1 MSIYHGSQKI
11 KELRFGGSQKIKEA
25 YVGSQLVFKGTSAF
39 PENGV
44 LFTRD
49 GAFVSYT
56 GITYQSAQLQWRIL
70 KKSSG
75 LISGVIFGENT
86 TTLTITKP
94 STYLRLNVFVDDEE
108 IGQAF
113 SDTTNIDVPSKFV
126 DGKKHT
132 IKLMNQL
139 ATVDNFFYA
148 ISFNV

>member
-1 MSIYHGSQKI
+1 MSIYHASQKI

-25 YVGSQLVFKGTSAF
+25 YVGSQRVFKGTSAF

-56 GITYQSAQLQWRIL
+56 GITYQSAQKQWIIP
-70 KKSSG
+70 KESSG
-75 LISGVIFGENT
+75 IISGVIFGENT
-86 TTLTITKP
+86 TTLTITKS

-108 IGQAF
+108 IGQVF
-113 SDTTNIDVPSKFV
+113 SGTTSIDVPSKFV
-126 DGKKHT
+126 DSKEHT
-132 IKLMNQL
+132 IKLTNQL
-139 ATVDNFFYA
+139 ATVDNPFYA